1 MIMMVVM
8 MMMMEATEVTEATE
22 TTEEVVVPMAV
33 MVSAMSE
40 AVVPMVVMLAVMD
53 LTKPLLLKIDRAVFL
68 VRFVLPARRSS
79 LEPNPSVGLMVPALA
94 IYVSLEARHARQK
107 TTPSNMSAMGTVPE
121 AF

>member
-1 MIMMVVM
+1 
-8 MMMMEATEVTEATE
+8 MMMMEATEVTEVTEATE
-22 TTEEVVVPMAV
+22 EAVVPMAV

-40 AVVPMVVMLAVMD
+40 EAVVPMVGMLDVMD

-68 VRFVLPARRSS
+68 VRFVLPAHRSS
-79 LEPNPSVGLMVPALA
+79 LELNPSVGLMAPALA
-94 IYVSLEARHARQK
+94 IFVSLEARHARQK